1 MTPGEVHRLIRQATA
16 AFEAGE
22 YDRASDLLRRAA
34 EEAPGYANIFH
45 MLGLIACQ
53 RNAPEKAVALFRKAL
68 HLNPKYREAQVN
80 LAITLAEMGAYDQAA
95 AEVEALESGEHQA
108 PTQLSPGILGRLA
121 NAHAD
126 LGRQYDELGLY
137 ARAVGEYDK
146 ALELCPTFP
155 DLHNRR
161 ATSCRQLGDLDGAE
175 ASLRR
180 ALELNPEYVEAYVSL
195 GLLHHRRGDVR
206 EAVKTWERALEIDP
220 KHQLA
225 RIYLAQAAA
234 AEDAR
239 K

>member
-1 MTPGEVHRLIRQATA
+1 VTSGEVQRLIRQATA

-22 YDRASDLLRRAA
+22 YDRASDLLRQAA

-53 RNAPEKAVALFRKAL
+53 RNAPEKAVALFRRAL
-68 HLNPKYREAQVN
+68 HLNPKYREARVN

-95 AEVEALESGEHQA
+95 VEVEALGGHEA
-108 PTQLSPGILGRLA
+108 KDPTQLSPGTLGRLA
-121 NAHAD
+121 NGHAD
-126 LGRQYDELGLY
+126 LARQYHDLGLY
-137 ARAVGEYDK
+137 AQAVVEYDK

-161 ATSCRQLGDLDGAE
+161 ATSCRELGDFAGAE

-180 ALELNPEYVEAYVSL
+180 ALELNPEYVGAHVNL
-195 GLLHHRRGDVR
+195 GLLQYRRGLVS
-206 EAVKTWERALEIDP
+206 EAMKSWQRALEIDP

-225 RIYLAQAAA
+225 RIYLTQATTAGAA
-234 AEDAR
+234 RE
-239 K
+239 